1 MRDVMIITGTRKGI
15 GRYLADYYLTN
26 DYIVIGCSRE
36 PVTTEL
42 PGYEHFCLDVRDE
55 QKVLEMVRQ
64 VAMRHGKIDVLINN
78 AGIASMNHILLTP
91 GSVVEKI
98 FSTNVLGTFL
108 FLREVGKVMAGQKY
122 GRIVNFAT
130 VATPLQLEGE
140 AIYAS
145 SKAAIA
151 SITEV
156 AARELS
162 PYNITVN
169 AIGPTPI
176 ETDLIKSVP
185 KSKISTL
192 IERQAIKRMGQFRD
206 ISNVIDFFIKKESDF
221 VTGQTVYLGGVS

>member
-1 MRDVMIITGTRKGI
+1 VK
-15 GRYLADYYLTN
+15 
-26 DYIVIGCSRE
+26 
-36 PVTTEL
+36 
-42 PGYEHFCLDVRDE
+42 DE
-55 QKVLEMVRQ
+55 ENVLEMVRQ

-91 GSVVEKI
+91 GAVVEKI

-108 FLREVGKVMAGQKY
+108 FLREVGKVMARQKY
-122 GRIVNFAT
+122 GRIVNFTT

-145 SKAAIA
+145 SKAAIV
-151 SITEV
+151 SITSV

-169 AIGPTPI
+169 AVGPTPI

-185 KSKISTL
+185 KDKMNNL

-206 ISNVIDFFIKKESDF
+206 VSNVIDFFINKNSDF
-221 VTGQTVYLGGVS
+221 VTGQTVYLGGIS

>member
-1 MRDVMIITGTRKGI
+1 MPDVMIVTGTRKGI
-15 GRYLADYYLTN
+15 GRYLVEYYLRK
-26 DYIVIGCSRE
+26 DYIVVGCSRE
-36 PVTTEL
+36 PITDEL
-42 PGYEHFCLDVRDE
+42 PGYEHFCLDVKDE
-55 QKVLEMVRQ
+55 ENVLEMVRQ

-91 GSVVEKI
+91 GSVVENI

-108 FLREVGKVMAGQKY
+108 FLREVGKVMARQKY

-151 SITEV
+151 SITSV

-169 AIGPTPI
+169 AVGPTPI
-176 ETDLIKSVP
+176 ETDLIKNVP
-185 KSKISTL
+185 KDKMNNL

-206 ISNVIDFFIKKESDF
+206 VSNVIDFFINKNSDF
-221 VTGQTVYLGGVS
+221 VTGQTVYLGGIS